1 MYSPTLSILLKE
13 SSYMSGST
21 KLFHELVLDLAAF
34 SMYLLELMS
43 IAIIVFTTVVAFVK
57 LFRHER
63 YARVYLLHGQ
73 SLGLTFKLGA
83 EILRTITATSLM
95 DIIEVFLLIVI
106 KACMVLL
113 IERELKSTDETDI
126 TDPSHMSKTPHAQH
140 QKPKASEAGK
150 FRFSMFHTETQ
161 LAPGSHEAEHLQ
173 QEIDELRDELHQK
186 QEEVQELQSASSDSS
201 TAADQKV

>member
-1 MYSPTLSILLKE
+1 MNPNLLSLMYSETP
-13 SSYMSGST
+13 YMSHST
-21 KLFHELVLDLAAF
+21 KLLHETVLDLAAF
-34 SMYLLELMS
+34 SMYLLEVMS
-43 IAIIVFTTVVAFVK
+43 IAIIVFTTVVAFFK

-83 EILRTITATSLM
+83 EILRTITATSLA

-113 IERELKSTDETDI
+113 IERELKSTDETELS
-126 TDPSHMSKTPHAQH
+126 SHADGTKTPHVQH
-140 QKPKASEAGK
+140 TPSSAGNR

-173 QEIDELRDELHQK
+173 EEIDEIR
-186 QEEVQELQSASSDSS
+186 QELQSQN
-201 TAADQKV
+201 AAKPAPDVTPAPENS